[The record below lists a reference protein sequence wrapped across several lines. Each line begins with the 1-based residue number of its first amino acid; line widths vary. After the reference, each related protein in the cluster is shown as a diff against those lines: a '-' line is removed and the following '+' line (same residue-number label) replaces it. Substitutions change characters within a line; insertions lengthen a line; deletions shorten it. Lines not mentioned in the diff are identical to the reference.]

1 MPFFALRTKFMAKK
15 QKKVYVIDTNVFL
28 SDFNAVYA
36 FQDNDIIVPLKVL
49 EEIDKHKKRQDGV
62 GANARQVIRIFDGLR
77 EKGQLDKGVKIGG
90 RKGILTVMD
99 YGQNTL
105 PPEMSM
111 QDPDNQILATVKAV
125 MFAEGDEGRQVY
137 LVSQDINMRVKADA
151 LGIQAQDYTTN
162 KIVDMKEEIYTGFTS
177 HLVDDALIDRFYG
190 GERLFLE
197 EKDIKLQPNQYVML
211 VSNANEKKTA
221 LCKFK
226 NYNFALSKVRE
237 FKEGV
242 WGVKAK
248 NKEQHF
254 AFDMLMDESIKIV
267 SLVGLAG
274 CGKTLIALAA
284 ALEQTLEQE
293 IYKKIIVS
301 RPVQPMGRDIGFLPG
316 TLEEKMA
323 PWVAP
328 IKDNLEYLMDGDKD
342 NLQLLQD
349 KGTIEVEAIT
359 FIRGRSIA
367 NAFII
372 IDEAQNLTMHELK
385 TIITRVGEGTKI
397 VLTGDVE
404 QIDSAFLDATNNGLT
419 YAVEKFKPYELTGHI
434 TLQKGE
440 RSAVA
445 SLAATVL

>member
-1 MPFFALRTKFMAKK
+1 MAKK
-15 QKKVYVIDTNVFL
+15 AKKVYVIDTNVFL

-36 FQDNDIIVPLKVL
+36 FADNDIVVPLKVL

-77 EKGQLDKGVKIGG
+77 EKGQLNEGVKIGG
-90 RKGILTVMD
+90 RKGILTVKD
-99 YGQNTL
+99 YVQNTL
-105 PPEMSM
+105 PPEMSI
-111 QDPDNQILATVKAV
+111 QDPDNQILATVKTV
-125 MFAEGDEGRQVY
+125 MFEEGTEGRSVY

-162 KIVDMKEEIYTGFTS
+162 KIVEMKEEIYTGFTS
-177 HLVDDALIDRFYG
+177 HLVDDHLIDRFYG
-190 GERLFLE
+190 GEKLFLE
-197 EKDIKLQPNQYVML
+197 EKDIKLHPNQYVML

-221 LCKFK
+221 LCKFR
-226 NYNFALSKVRE
+226 NYNFALTKVRE

-242 WGVKAK
+242 WDVRAK
-248 NKEQHF
+248 NKEQQF
-254 AFDMLMDESIKIV
+254 AFDMLMDDNIKIV

-284 ALEQTLEQE
+284 ALEQTLGDQGN
-293 IYKKIIVS
+293 YKKIIVS

-328 IKDNLEYLMDGDKD
+328 IQDNLEFLMGDNKEHLLM
-342 NLQLLQD
+342 LQE
-349 KGTIEVEAIT
+349 KGTIEVEALT

-397 VLTGDVE
+397 VLTGDIE

-419 YAVEKFKPYELTGHI
+419 YAVEKFKPFELTGHI
-434 TLQKGE
+434 TLLKGE